1 MSIINKLLNKIDEA
15 KSEEEFPTKVRAKN
29 NILRIRLN
37 TWYYA
42 ETVWSGIYYLGV
54 NDNPKFTTKKNLA
67 ESDYDSIKEF
77 VSSYVNLNNLK
88 FDPDE
93 CIYQIAIYPKGSVFE
108 LTDTE
113 RDINYRSDKKGF
125 KVEVDSDH
133 IQGKKLE
140 IKPISTLSVDP
151 DKEWEKSLLSK
162 ALKDPKLFEII
173 D

>member
-1 MSIINKLLNKIDEA
+1 MSIINKLLNKIEEA
-15 KSEEEFPTKVRAKN
+15 KSEEFPTKVRAKN

-42 ETVWSGIYYLGV
+42 ETGWSGIYYLGV
-54 NDNPKFTTKKNLA
+54 NDKPNFTTKKNLA

-88 FDPDE
+88 FNPDE

-151 DKEWEKSLLSK
+151 DKEWEKSLLAK